1 MTMDM
6 TMDARSRKAL
16 EGLKSLDPLSN
27 TCWRM
32 MNGFAPEIRMAKL
45 EGISQVLPY
54 DYPLTVTTFWYWLSK
69 ATDFD
74 AQQQFKRFLVET
86 GVSIGYADHSPVDP
100 MVLYKRPDSEKREA
114 LFPTCMIYNA
124 DGHFYDES
132 LSFKGVAWGD
142 VIDIHYGRI
151 ASVAPQV
158 TGWLS
163 DALWSMCDGDMSKLK
178 GLLDERHGCV
188 RLTELERST
197 TGLAFEDE
205 WGRATWAAWQRWCS
219 AQGLAD
225 PYIEIVGA
233 L

>member
-1 MTMDM
+1 
-6 TMDARSRKAL
+6 
-16 EGLKSLDPLSN
+16 
-27 TCWRM
+27 

-54 DYPLTVTTFWYWLSK
+54 DYPLTVTTFWY
-69 ATDFD
+69 
-74 AQQQFKRFLVET
+74 
-86 GVSIGYADHSPVDP
+86 
-100 MVLYKRPDSEKREA
+100 
-114 LFPTCMIYNA
+114 
-124 DGHFYDES
+124 
-132 LSFKGVAWGD
+132 
-142 VIDIHYGRI
+142 
-151 ASVAPQV
+151 V

-163 DALWSMCDGDMSKLK
+163 DALWDLCGGDMTALK
-178 GLLDERHGCV
+178 GLLDVRHGCV

-225 PYIEIVGA
+225 PYIEIIGA